1 MRHYWWLKGG
11 RVSLSH
17 MKNLSPIQKSFFF
30 LQGENSCLHQCFVLV
45 FLFCLALGFCCCCYC
60 LSVWFFFFLLMTFW
74 WWFYY
79 QKAHGEEESSRCIM
93 CPAWQRVRLVG
104 NLSHNLQ
111 VAHLCVPSLLL
122 TLSCTPHYLQDLQPN
137 EFERTLDRQSRHLDF
152 LFSLGNLSPPVTICF
167 IHAKTGFK
175 HHVAATNSATMIPKD
190 ISVSQKSP
198 YLALLALG
206 K

>member
-1 MRHYWWLKGG
+1 MLASVFCVG
-11 RVSLSH
+11 
-17 MKNLSPIQKSFFF
+17 F
-30 LQGENSCLHQCFVLV
+30 FVLFGFGV
-45 FLFCLALGFCCCCYC
+45 LLLLLLFVCLFF
-60 LSVWFFFFLLMTFW
+60 FFFFLLMTFW